1 LVRLVEDHDRASG
14 REVSLCGDAGG
25 DPEAVGAL
33 LAAGLRSLSVAPSAL
48 VATKAAIGRIDLG
61 RRADSAARKVR

>member
-1 LVRLVEDHDRASG
+1 LIRMVVEHGRANG

-33 LAAGLRSLSVAPSAL
+33 LLAGLRSLSVAPVAL
-48 VATKAAIGRIDLG
+48 AATKAAISRIDLG
-61 RRADSAARKVR
+61 RADSAAGKGR